1 MFRAISLIFLSAF
14 ITQST
19 SMEPLSDSV
28 YHIRGVAPKGWQ
40 QVRPGVYARNGSPG
54 DAIQLIQQSAP
65 VAANILVSG
74 IGTQLGLNPFPS
86 SNGTLQSNDLN
97 WTLYRVSSVNTP
109 AGKAAAEI
117 AIAELS
123 GTTYLVMLTAPADQ
137 IAPLRENVFSPAVKA
152 LAPMKETLSL
162 APDEQEVTFTS
173 GPDTIYGTMLVP
185 KNRTK
190 LPAALLIS
198 GSGPTD
204 RDGNSALLPG
214 KVDSQKTMARILG
227 DQGVAS
233 LRFDKI
239 GTGKTGLASFAS
251 HLEDLDFNTYTATAR
266 AGLQYLRNRSEID
279 PSRILILGHSEGAL
293 ISLVLA
299 SNNANQAKALAL
311 INGLSKPYLQTIR
324 DQATAGVSASIAAGQ
339 MSPSQGEQI
348 LSALDSIGK
357 TLVQTGML
365 PDAAQIPPAL
375 RSLFVPANAKFLATV
390 SQYDAGLIAASL
402 PKTLPVLVTCGE
414 KDIQIPCS
422 DVQNVLD
429 GFRRA
434 GNNRVTSIS
443 LKNSNH
449 VLKVVEGESKGTADY
464 VNPDLQ
470 FSDQMKQ
477 ALIAFVKANL

>member
-1 MFRAISLIFLSAF
+1 VILLSAL
-14 ITQST
+14 ITQSVA
-19 SMEPLSDSV
+19 MEPLSDSV

-54 DAIQLIQQSAP
+54 DATQLIQQSAP
-65 VAANILVSG
+65 VAANLLMSS
-74 IGTQLGLNPFPS
+74 IGAQLGLNPFPS

-97 WTLYRVSSVNTP
+97 WILYRVSSVNTP

-117 AIAELS
+117 AIAEFS

-137 IAPLRENVFSPAVKA
+137 IAPLRDSVFSPAVKA
-152 LAPMKETLSL
+152 LAPMKESLAL

-173 GPDTIYGTMLVP
+173 GTDTIYGTILVP
-185 KNRTK
+185 RNGTK

-251 HLEDLDFNTYTATAR
+251 HLDDLDFNTYVDTAR
-266 AGLQYLRNRSEID
+266 AAFQYLRNRPDID
-279 PSRILILGHSEGAL
+279 SSRILILGHSEGAL

-299 SNNANQAKALAL
+299 ANSQNQVKALAL

-324 DQATAGVSASIAAGQ
+324 DQTTAGVSASIAAGQ
-339 MSPSQGEQI
+339 MSPSQGDQI

-357 TLVQTGML
+357 TLVQTGKL
-365 PDAAQIPPAL
+365 PDAAQIPPAM

-414 KDIQIPCS
+414 KDIQISCA
-422 DVQNVLD
+422 DVQHVLD
-429 GFRRA
+429 GFKQA
-434 GNNRVTSIS
+434 GNNRVTSVS

-449 VLKVVEGESKGTADY
+449 VLKVVEGDGNGTADY
-464 VNPDLQ
+464 VNPALP

-477 ALIAFVKANL
+477 ALIEFMKSNL